1 MKSTLKRASILL
13 LCILFVAAS
22 SGAKPKL
29 ISEAEAKKA
38 GLAFIN
44 QVFDANEVEAIVKNA
59 THAGY
64 SFIDGQNVE
73 TGKEQPVHYYTVAT
87 SELSNGLYSYF
98 AWVNAETGVAY
109 YAMRDNSLLPKL
121 TAEQQKAVA
130 EAKGN
135 GLDENYDFSRVS
147 IDCQDFA
154 REWIAEKFD
163 LKARILGFVDCGMI
177 ADDTG
182 AQASFYVVIRDG
194 TIYYVNVAWPQ
205 LAVLGVSILNQ
216 IEPYEGEA

>member
-13 LCILFVAAS
+13 LCILLVAAF

-44 QVFDANEVEAIVKNA
+44 RMFDANEVEATVKNA

-64 SFIDGQNVE
+64 SYVDGENIE

-87 SELSNGLYSYF
+87 SEMSNGLYRYF

-205 LAVLGVSILNQ
+205 MAVLGVSILNQ

>member
-73 TGKEQPVHYYTVAT
+73 TGTEQPVHYYTVAT
-87 SELSNGLYSYF
+87 SEMSNGLYSYF

-121 TAEQQKAVA
+121 TAEQQKVVA
-130 EAKGN
+130 EAKAN
-135 GLDENYDFSRVS
+135 GLDEHYDFSRVS

>member
-44 QVFDANEVEAIVKNA
+44 QVFDANEVEATVKSA

-87 SELSNGLYSYF
+87 SEMSNGLYSYF

-130 EAKGN
+130 EAKAN
-135 GLDENYDFSRVS
+135 GLDEHYDFSRVS

>member
-1 MKSTLKRASILL
+1 MRSTLKRVSVLL
-13 LCILFVAAS
+13 LSLLFVAAA
-22 SGAKPKL
+22 SGAKPKM

-44 QVFDANEVEAIVKNA
+44 RMFDANEVEATVKNA

-64 SFIDGQNVE
+64 SYVDGENIE
-73 TGKEQPVHYYTVAT
+73 TGKDQPVHYYTVA
-87 SELSNGLYSYF
+87 SGELSNGLHSYF

-109 YAMRDNSLLPKL
+109 YAMRNNALLPKL

-130 EAKGN
+130 EAKVN
-135 GLDENYDFSRVS
+135 GLDEHYDFSRVS

-177 ADDTG
+177 ADDTS
-182 AQASFYVVIRDG
+182 AAASFYVVIRDG

-205 LAVLGVSILNQ
+205 LAVLEVSILNQ